1 MTCKPALRQGKLSTG
16 TGTLHANLQVFGD
29 ARTLFLGKLP
39 GTMVAYPTMDTTTPG
54 VNPPEKGGGWVALN
68 VWIEGRKQGGG
79 LHEVDE
85 AEVLA
90 KGQIQYTA
98 SHRHELPAAR
108 ANVSAAASC
117 KNRRCQNARWEEES
131 KHHLP
136 AAGADRVV
144 VRHIYVKHLRGEQK
158 VGKRSATGRQ
168 RYAPAP
174 FQPERTYPR

>member
-1 MTCKPALRQGKLSTG
+1 M
-16 TGTLHANLQVFGD
+16 
-29 ARTLFLGKLP
+29 
-39 GTMVAYPTMDTTTPG
+39 
-54 VNPPEKGGGWVALN
+54 ALN

-117 KNRRCQNARWEEES
+117 KTGGVKTLDGTKSQSITCLQQ
-131 KHHLP
+131 
-136 AAGADRVV
+136 
-144 VRHIYVKHLRGEQK
+144 VR
-158 VGKRSATGRQ
+158 TGS
-168 RYAPAP
+168 
-174 FQPERTYPR
+174 